1 MSTSH
6 ESGHGRDWL
15 APAAVL
21 SLYLVVGVAVYA
33 RILPAFF
40 VADDFAYLRD
50 IAVAKSP
57 SITFS
62 ALAGRYFRPMVVLA
76 YYVNYQISA
85 LDPFSYHLTVVL
97 LNVVNSF
104 LVFLLGRTLGAP
116 PLAAPLAG
124 LLFLV
129 FGGHAE
135 AITWIGGMADPLVT
149 MFVVAA
155 LVLFLRALNR
165 ERPLA

>member
-1 MSTSH
+1 
-6 ESGHGRDWL
+6 
-15 APAAVL
+15 
-21 SLYLVVGVAVYA
+21 
-33 RILPAFF
+33 
-40 VADDFAYLRD
+40 
-50 IAVAKSP
+50 
-57 SITFS
+57 
-62 ALAGRYFRPMVVLA
+62 MVVLA

-85 LDPFSYHLTVVL
+85 LDPVSYHLTVVL

-135 AITWIGGMADPLVT
+135 AITWIGGMA
-149 MFVVAA
+149 A
-155 LVLFLRALNR
+155 RS
-165 ERPLA
+165 